1 MNGMMVTIM
10 KQAGVGKAKREMM
23 EFHIRLH
30 FEQGKTT
37 FKKRKKKKRRRNRRM
52 CFSFLPIASSKFSP
66 LNL

>member
-10 KQAGVGKAKREMM
+10 KHAGVGKAKREVM

-37 FKKRKKKKRRRNRRM
+37 FKKRKKKKRNRRM

>member
-10 KQAGVGKAKREMM
+10 KHAGVGKAKREVM

-37 FKKRKKKKRRRNRRM
+37 FKKRKKKKEIGE
-52 CFSFLPIASSKFSP
+52 CVFHFYPLLLPSFPH
-66 LNL
+66 

>member
-10 KQAGVGKAKREMM
+10 KHTGVGKAKREMM

-37 FKKRKKKKRRRNRRM
+37 FKKIKKKK
-52 CFSFLPIASSKFSP
+52 KKK
-66 LNL
+66 